1 MGSSVSLIFCK
12 AWTSAKMVGRVDM
25 LLILNDGTEY
35 LRTRGAVREVYF
47 NSLPELKP
55 DGNELSL
62 SAQSEIVSVKVAD
75 RETIY
80 FSIPRPC
87 SCKVLD
93 LLGFFHLQLIPSH
106 LGYILQYLDLDIIH
120 RRRCQFHYPPC
131 RTYSRQSHP

>member
-25 LLILNDGTEY
+25 LLVLNDGTEY

-47 NSLPELKP
+47 NSLTELKP

-75 RETIY
+75 RETISS
-80 FSIPRPC
+80 SIPN
-87 SCKVLD
+87 SFICKVLGP
-93 LLGFFHLQLIPSH
+93 L
-106 LGYILQYLDLDIIH
+106 
-120 RRRCQFHYPPC
+120 
-131 RTYSRQSHP
+131 